1 MSTSIIFIFISH
13 SFYRAAYP
21 ILRRVVAFYNRV
33 ARVLRFPDG
42 LCPILSRYSAQC
54 LLHHVIYFPKV
65 LVRRVKCALR
75 LLFTAIDTVRLHS
88 ATNMDDNTEDIE
100 KMSQNLTPEDMTAL
114 EELLRRK
121 TDRVPNGLRA
131 QQTFPLKAIIS
142 PSPQQQYFPY
152 EV

>member
-1 MSTSIIFIFISH
+1 
-13 SFYRAAYP
+13 
-21 ILRRVVAFYNRV
+21 
-33 ARVLRFPDG
+33 
-42 LCPILSRYSAQC
+42 
-54 LLHHVIYFPKV
+54 
-65 LVRRVKCALR
+65 
-75 LLFTAIDTVRLHS
+75 
-88 ATNMDDNTEDIE
+88 MDENTEDVE

-131 QQTFPLKAIIS
+131 QQTLPLETILS

>member
-1 MSTSIIFIFISH
+1 
-13 SFYRAAYP
+13 
-21 ILRRVVAFYNRV
+21 
-33 ARVLRFPDG
+33 
-42 LCPILSRYSAQC
+42 
-54 LLHHVIYFPKV
+54 LLHHVIYSPKV
-65 LVRRVKCALR
+65 LVSRVKCALR
-75 LLFTAIDTVRLHS
+75 VLFTAIDTVRLHS
-88 ATNMDDNTEDIE
+88 ATNMDENTEDVE

-131 QQTFPLKAIIS
+131 QQTLPLETILS